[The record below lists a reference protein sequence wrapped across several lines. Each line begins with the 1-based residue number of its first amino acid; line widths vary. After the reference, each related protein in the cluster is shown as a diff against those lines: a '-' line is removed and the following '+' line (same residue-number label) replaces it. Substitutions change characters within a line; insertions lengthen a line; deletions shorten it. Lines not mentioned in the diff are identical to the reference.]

1 MEVRSIRQYHPR
13 TIHQTFRERVA
24 ESADAPAY
32 HRFDAETSGWTTL
45 NWYDV
50 SRLVDDYAKA
60 ITRVGL
66 KPGARVGILLA
77 NSPDWIAFDVAAMS
91 CGLVTVPLYLQDS
104 AENWA
109 AIISKAGCRL
119 VLVETHVH
127 WNALAGAIPEDT
139 GMLVV
144 WVRRSSKSATGATNS
159 SAKVTIETLASAVA
173 SGRGIDLPIDR
184 SKADD
189 LATIIY
195 TSGTTASPKGVM
207 LSHHAIL
214 WNAAAVTRFIA
225 IEPDDVFLS
234 ILPLAHAFERTLG
247 CYLPMMAGASV
258 AYARAPQTL
267 AEDFMTMRPTVFL
280 GVPRIYER
288 IAVRI
293 RRKAGGVA
301 WYRWLLETAARIGW
315 ARFQA
320 ERGLRPGPSILERLA
335 HNLLNWFVAGRVRAA
350 LGGRLRVAVSG
361 GASLPPDVSHFL
373 CGMGVPLVEGYG
385 LTEAAPVVTAT
396 TIEDSLP
403 GSVGR
408 PLHGIDV
415 KLGENDELLVKT
427 PSRMIGYWQDAR
439 ASSEALDDGWLRTG
453 DTARVD
459 EGRVYITGRLKD
471 LLVLSTGEK
480 VPASAVEAAV
490 NAEPLF
496 EQACVVG
503 DGRPC
508 LVAIVIPETV
518 AWERFAAEHNFD
530 PVLPGDEA
538 ARRIVL
544 ARIHRTTTHLAVPAQ
559 IRAVV
564 VDGEPWTT
572 TNGLL
577 TPTLKVRRDAVAK
590 RYAGEIEDRYLA
602 LDATNREGAAR

>member
-1 MEVRSIRQYHPR
+1 MRQCHAR
-13 TIHQTFRERVA
+13 TIHATFRERVT
-24 ESADAPAY
+24 EGADAPAY
-32 HRFDAETSGWTTL
+32 HWFDAEASGWTTL
-45 NWYDV
+45 NWREV
-50 SRLVDDYAKA
+50 ACLVDDYARA

-66 KPGARVGILLA
+66 EPGARVALLLA
-77 NSPDWIAFDVAAMS
+77 NGPGWIAFDVATMS

-109 AIISKAGCRL
+109 AIISKARCRL
-119 VLVETHVH
+119 VLVDTHSR
-127 WNALAGAIPEDT
+127 WTALSRVLPEDNES
-139 GMLVV
+139 LYV
-144 WVRRSSKSATGATNS
+144 WIKQTSKSATSTTNS
-159 SAKVTIETLASAVA
+159 SKGVSIETLASAVTA
-173 SGRGIDLPIDR
+173 GRGVDLPVDR

-189 LATIIY
+189 LATIIF

-214 WNAAAVTRFIA
+214 WNAAAVTRFIS

-234 ILPLAHAFERTLG
+234 VLPLAHAFERTLG

-267 AEDFMTMRPTVFL
+267 AEDFKTVRPTVFL

-288 IAVRI
+288 IAARI
-293 RRKAGGVA
+293 RRKAGDA
-301 WYRWLLETAARIGW
+301 TWKRWLLETAARIGW

-320 ERGLRPGPSILERLA
+320 ERGRAPRPSMLKRLA
-335 HNLLNWFVAGRVRAA
+335 HRLLDAFVARRVRAV

-361 GASLPPDVSHFL
+361 GAPLPPDVSHFL
-373 CGMGVPLVEGYG
+373 CAMGVPLVEGYG

-408 PLHGIDV
+408 PLHGIEV
-415 KLGENDELLVKT
+415 RLGENDELLVKT

-439 ASSEALDDGWLRTG
+439 TTSEAFDDGWLRTG
-453 DTARVD
+453 DTARID
-459 EGRVYITGRLKD
+459 DGRVFISGRLKD

-480 VPASAVEAAV
+480 VPASAVEAVVGAD
-490 NAEPLF
+490 PLF
-496 EQACVVG
+496 AQACVVG
-503 DGRPC
+503 NGRPC
-508 LVAIVIPETV
+508 LLAIVILETV
-518 AWERFAAEHNFD
+518 AWERLAAEHNVD
-530 PVLPGDEA
+530 PALPGNEA

-544 ARIHRTTTHLAVPAQ
+544 ARIHRMTAHLPVPAR

-564 VDGEPWTT
+564 VDAETWTT
-572 TNGLL
+572 ENGLL

-590 RYAGEIEDRYLA
+590 RYAREIDDLYRA
-602 LDATNREGAAR
+602 LEVASREGGAR

>member
-1 MEVRSIRQYHPR
+1 MNWH
-13 TIHQTFRERVA
+13 
-24 ESADAPAY
+24 DA
-32 HRFDAETSGWTTL
+32 SC
-45 NWYDV
+45 
-50 SRLVDDYAKA
+50 LVDDYARA

-66 KPGARVGILLA
+66 EPGARVAILLP
-77 NSPDWIAFDVAAMS
+77 NGPDWIAFDVAAMS

-119 VLVETHVH
+119 VLVDTLSL
-127 WNALAGAIPEDT
+127 WTALSRVMPEDT
-139 GMLVV
+139 DILVV
-144 WVRRSSKSATGATNS
+144 WIRRTSKSATSPTS
-159 SAKVTIETLASAVA
+159 SSTRVSIETLTSAVA
-173 SGRGIDLPIDR
+173 AGRGVDPPTDR
-184 SKADD
+184 AKADD

-214 WNAAAVTRFIA
+214 WNAAAVTHFIA

-234 ILPLAHAFERTLG
+234 LLPLAHGFERTLG

-267 AEDFMTMRPTVFL
+267 AEDFKTVRPTVFL

-288 IAVRI
+288 IAARI
-293 RRKAGGVA
+293 RRKVGETT
-301 WYRWLLETAARIGW
+301 WKRWLLETAARMGW

-320 ERGLRPGPSILERLA
+320 ERGRAPRPSILERLA
-335 HNLLNWFVAGRVRAA
+335 HRLLDAFVARRVRAA

-361 GASLPPDVSHFL
+361 GAPLPPGAYRFL

-415 KLGENDELLVKT
+415 RLGENDELLVKT

-439 ASSEALDDGWLRTG
+439 TTREALDDGWLRTG
-453 DTARVD
+453 DTARID
-459 EGRVYITGRLKD
+459 NGRVFITGRLKD

-480 VPASAVEAAV
+480 VPASAVEAAIG
-490 NAEPLF
+490 ADPLF
-496 EQACVVG
+496 EQVCVVG
-503 DGRPC
+503 NGRPC

-518 AWERFAAEHNFD
+518 AWEKFATEHNFD
-530 PVLPGDEA
+530 PALLGDEA
-538 ARRIVL
+538 VRLIIL
-544 ARIHRTTTHLAVPAQ
+544 ARIHRTTTHLAGPAQ
-559 IRAVV
+559 IRAAIV
-564 VDGEPWTT
+564 GAETWTT
-572 TNGLL
+572 KNGFL

-590 RYAGEIEDRYLA
+590 RYASEIFDLYRA
-602 LDATNREGAAR
+602 LGAASREDAAR